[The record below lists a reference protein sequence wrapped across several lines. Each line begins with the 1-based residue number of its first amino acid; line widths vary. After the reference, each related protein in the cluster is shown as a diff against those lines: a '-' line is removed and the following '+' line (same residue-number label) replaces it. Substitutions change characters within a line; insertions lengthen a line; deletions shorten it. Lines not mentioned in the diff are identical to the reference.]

1 MEITV
6 TVNAPELAGAIT
18 KLALAIEGAALNK
31 NGEVTIPAGTTA
43 TVQSVE
49 QVVQPTTAAA
59 PQQTAPAPQPQA
71 QTIPMPQPTAPVPQ
85 PQAPTSAQQTTAQPQ
100 QKALTL
106 NDIATAGA
114 GLVDQGKMQQV
125 IELLAGCCCGNGY
138 REPAFKFP
146 GAGFRSKAMGNRS
159 YNQFKRRIGRHTI
172 CTRRAGYR

>member
-18 KLALAIEGAALNK
+18 KLALAIESAALNK

-71 QTIPMPQPTAPVPQ
+71 QTIPMPQPTA
-85 PQAPTSAQQTTAQPQ
+85 QPQ

-125 IELLAGCCCGNGY
+125 IELLGKYGVQAITQLQPTQFDAFAGEL
-138 REPAFKFP
+138 RAL
-146 GAGFRSKAMGNRS
+146 GAA
-159 YNQFKRRIGRHTI
+159 I
-172 CTRRAGYR
+172 

>member
-31 NGEVTIPAGTTA
+31 NGEVTIPAGTTT

-49 QVVQPTTAAA
+49 QVVQPTTVTPVA

-85 PQAPTSAQQTTAQPQ
+85 PQAPTPAQQTTAQPQ

-106 NDIATAGA
+106 NDIATAGV

-125 IELLAGCCCGNGY
+125 IELLGKYGVQAITQLQPTQFDAFAGEL
-138 REPAFKFP
+138 RAL
-146 GAGFRSKAMGNRS
+146 GAA
-159 YNQFKRRIGRHTI
+159 I
-172 CTRRAGYR
+172 

>member
-71 QTIPMPQPTAPVPQ
+71 QTIPMPQ
-85 PQAPTSAQQTTAQPQ
+85 APTPAQQTTAQPQ

-106 NDIATAGA
+106 SDIATAGA

-125 IELLAGCCCGNGY
+125 IELLGKYGVQAITQLQPTQFDAFAGEL
-138 REPAFKFP
+138 RAL
-146 GAGFRSKAMGNRS
+146 GAA
-159 YNQFKRRIGRHTI
+159 I
-172 CTRRAGYR
+172 

>member
-49 QVVQPTTAAA
+49 QVVQPTTVAPIA
-59 PQQTAPAPQPQA
+59 PQQAAPAPQPQA
-71 QTIPMPQPTAPVPQ
+71 QTIPMPQPTVPVPQ
-85 PQAPTSAQQTTAQPQ
+85 PQAPTPAQQTTAQPQ
-100 QKALTL
+100 QKVLTL

-125 IELLAGCCCGNGY
+125 IELLGKYGVQAITQLQPTQFDAFAGEL
-138 REPAFKFP
+138 RAL
-146 GAGFRSKAMGNRS
+146 GAA
-159 YNQFKRRIGRHTI
+159 I
-172 CTRRAGYR
+172 

>member
-18 KLALAIEGAALNK
+18 KLALAIEGASLNK
-31 NGEVTIPAGTTA
+31 NGEVTIPADTTA

-49 QVVQPTTAAA
+49 QVVQPTTVAPVA
-59 PQQTAPAPQPQA
+59 PQQ
-71 QTIPMPQPTAPVPQ
+71 TAPVPQ
-85 PQAPTSAQQTTAQPQ
+85 PQAPTPAQQTTAQPQ

-125 IELLAGCCCGNGY
+125 IELLGKYGVQAITQLQPTQFDAFAGEL
-138 REPAFKFP
+138 RAL
-146 GAGFRSKAMGNRS
+146 GAA
-159 YNQFKRRIGRHTI
+159 I
-172 CTRRAGYR
+172 

>member
-31 NGEVTIPAGTTA
+31 NGEVVIPAGTTA
-43 TVQSVE
+43 TVQSAE
-49 QVVQPTTAAA
+49 QVAQPTTVTPVA

-85 PQAPTSAQQTTAQPQ
+85 PQAPTPAQQTTAQPQ

-125 IELLAGCCCGNGY
+125 IELLGKYGVQAITQLQPTQFDAFAGEL
-138 REPAFKFP
+138 RAL
-146 GAGFRSKAMGNRS
+146 GAA
-159 YNQFKRRIGRHTI
+159 I
-172 CTRRAGYR
+172 

>member
-31 NGEVTIPAGTTA
+31 NGEVTIPAGTTT

-49 QVVQPTTAAA
+49 QVVQPTTVTPVA

-85 PQAPTSAQQTTAQPQ
+85 PQAPTPAQQTTAQPQ

-125 IELLAGCCCGNGY
+125 IELLGKYGVQAITQLQPTQFDTFAGEL
-138 REPAFKFP
+138 RAL
-146 GAGFRSKAMGNRS
+146 GAA
-159 YNQFKRRIGRHTI
+159 I
-172 CTRRAGYR
+172 

>member
-59 PQQTAPAPQPQA
+59 PQQ
-71 QTIPMPQPTAPVPQ
+71 
-85 PQAPTSAQQTTAQPQ
+85 
-100 QKALTL
+100 KALTL

-125 IELLAGCCCGNGY
+125 IELLGKYGVQAITQLQPTQFDAFAGEL
-138 REPAFKFP
+138 RAL
-146 GAGFRSKAMGNRS
+146 GAA
-159 YNQFKRRIGRHTI
+159 I
-172 CTRRAGYR
+172 

>member
-49 QVVQPTTAAA
+49 QVVQPTTVAPVA

-85 PQAPTSAQQTTAQPQ
+85 PQAPTPAQQTTAQPQ

-125 IELLAGCCCGNGY
+125 IELLGKYGVQAITQLQPTQFDAFAGEL
-138 REPAFKFP
+138 RAL
-146 GAGFRSKAMGNRS
+146 GAA
-159 YNQFKRRIGRHTI
+159 I
-172 CTRRAGYR
+172 

>member
-49 QVVQPTTAAA
+49 QVVQPTTVALVA

-85 PQAPTSAQQTTAQPQ
+85 PQAPTPAQQTTAQPQ

-125 IELLAGCCCGNGY
+125 IELLGKYGVQAITQLQPTQFDAFAGEL
-138 REPAFKFP
+138 RAL
-146 GAGFRSKAMGNRS
+146 GAA
-159 YNQFKRRIGRHTI
+159 I
-172 CTRRAGYR
+172 

>member
-31 NGEVTIPAGTTA
+31 NGEVTIPAGTTT

-49 QVVQPTTAAA
+49 QVVQPTTVTPVA

-85 PQAPTSAQQTTAQPQ
+85 PQAPTPAQQTTAQPQ

-106 NDIATAGA
+106 NDIAMAGA

-125 IELLAGCCCGNGY
+125 IELLGKYGVQAITQLQPTQFDAFAGEL
-138 REPAFKFP
+138 RAL
-146 GAGFRSKAMGNRS
+146 GAA
-159 YNQFKRRIGRHTI
+159 I
-172 CTRRAGYR
+172 

>member
-31 NGEVTIPAGTTA
+31 NGEVTIPAGTTT

-49 QVVQPTTAAA
+49 QVVQPTTVTPVA

-85 PQAPTSAQQTTAQPQ
+85 PQAPTPAQQTTAQPQ

-125 IELLAGCCCGNGY
+125 IELLGKYGVQAITQLQSTQFDAFAGEL
-138 REPAFKFP
+138 RAL
-146 GAGFRSKAMGNRS
+146 GAA
-159 YNQFKRRIGRHTI
+159 I
-172 CTRRAGYR
+172 

>member
-59 PQQTAPAPQPQA
+59 PQQTAPQPQA

-85 PQAPTSAQQTTAQPQ
+85 PQAPTTAQQTTAQPQ

-106 NDIATAGA
+106 NDIATVGA

-125 IELLAGCCCGNGY
+125 IELLGKYGVQAITQLQPTQFDAFAGEL
-138 REPAFKFP
+138 RAL
-146 GAGFRSKAMGNRS
+146 GAA
-159 YNQFKRRIGRHTI
+159 I
-172 CTRRAGYR
+172 

>member
-18 KLALAIEGAALNK
+18 RLALAIEGAALNK

-71 QTIPMPQPTAPVPQ
+71 QTIPMPQ
-85 PQAPTSAQQTTAQPQ
+85 APTPAQQTTAQPQ

-125 IELLAGCCCGNGY
+125 IELLGKYGVQAITQLQPTQFDAFAGEL
-138 REPAFKFP
+138 RAL
-146 GAGFRSKAMGNRS
+146 GAA
-159 YNQFKRRIGRHTI
+159 I
-172 CTRRAGYR
+172 

>member
-71 QTIPMPQPTAPVPQ
+71 QTIPMPQ
-85 PQAPTSAQQTTAQPQ
+85 APTPAQQTTAQPQ

-125 IELLAGCCCGNGY
+125 IELLGKYGVQAITQLQPTQFDAFAGEL
-138 REPAFKFP
+138 RAL
-146 GAGFRSKAMGNRS
+146 GA
-159 YNQFKRRIGRHTI
+159 TI
-172 CTRRAGYR
+172 

>member
-59 PQQTAPAPQPQA
+59 PQQTAPAPPPQA
-71 QTIPMPQPTAPVPQ
+71 QTIPMPQ
-85 PQAPTSAQQTTAQPQ
+85 APTPAQQTTAQPQ

-125 IELLAGCCCGNGY
+125 IELLGKYGVQAITQLQPTQFDAFAGEL
-138 REPAFKFP
+138 RAL
-146 GAGFRSKAMGNRS
+146 GAA
-159 YNQFKRRIGRHTI
+159 I
-172 CTRRAGYR
+172 